1 MIGAPSKETETLG
14 GSVIQET
21 VIMRL
26 KMTFQIS
33 TSGACLTTIGSYMKS
48 LFRARLRSANSSE
61 AKFSFPVFD
70 QRLSVSLWPSKALRI
85 CDITIQERAIK

>member
-1 MIGAPSKETETLG
+1 MIGAPSKETGTLG
-14 GSVIQET
+14 GGVIQET

-48 LFRARLRSANSSE
+48 LSSSAF
-61 AKFSFPVFD
+61 AK
-70 QRLSVSLWPSKALRI
+70 R
-85 CDITIQERAIK
+85 